1 MERLQALCPYPLAV
15 VWHENRTTYY
25 SARKER
31 GKLYLRLHRLFE
43 NAPSPVLEA
52 LIRMSLKKD
61 PEARAIVRKMA
72 HLYFSQNQ
80 AAPEPLPA
88 QGEVYDLDEIFQEV
102 KSAYFPALDLSIGW
116 SRPKTQRFRFIT
128 FGVYDS
134 HRRQIRINRLLDD
147 PHVPRYFLEFIVYHE
162 ALHAVCPASIDQA
175 GRCRVHTKVF
185 RAKEKEFPHFQAA
198 KEWEKQCLT
207 FFKKTRRN
215 INSEKVSYGRP

>member
-1 MERLQALCPYPLAV
+1 MERLQALCPYPLTV

-43 NAPSPVLEA
+43 CAPSPVLEA

-80 AAPEPLPA
+80 AAPEPLPV
-88 QGEVYDLDEIFQEV
+88 QGDVYNLEEIFQEV
-102 KSAYFPALDLSIGW
+102 KSAYFPPELDLSIGW
-116 SRPKTQRFRFIT
+116 SHAKTKRFRFIT

-134 HRRQIRINRLLDD
+134 HRRQIRINRLLDN

-162 ALHAVCPASIDQA
+162 ALHAVCPAAMDSQ
-175 GRCRVHTKVF
+175 GRCRVHTKEF
-185 RAKEKEFPHFQAA
+185 RAKEKEFHHFHAA
-198 KEWEKQCLT
+198 KEWEKQSLT
-207 FFKKTRRN
+207 FFKKRKRAH
-215 INSEKVSYGRP
+215 GRP